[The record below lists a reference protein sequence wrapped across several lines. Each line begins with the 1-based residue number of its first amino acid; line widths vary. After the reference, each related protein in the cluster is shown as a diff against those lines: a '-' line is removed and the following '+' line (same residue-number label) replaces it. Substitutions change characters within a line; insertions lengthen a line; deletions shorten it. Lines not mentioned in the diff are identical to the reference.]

1 MEKRLIDL
9 EIRYTHLERQ
19 VQDLSEVVFRQQR
32 TIDGLEREVRELL
45 RRLVPDD
52 DGLPPHEK
60 PPHY

>member
-19 VQDLSEVVFRQQR
+19 FQEMSEVLFAQQR
-32 TIDGLEREVRELL
+32 AMETLELHVMAL
-45 RRLVPDD
+45 RARLGDMGDMVTNEP
-52 DGLPPHEK
+52 